1 MVSNNKNNVQFVNSK
16 FISFGTLYMWIGI
29 LYIFQI
35 FSSFLDIFF
44 HYFTPIFSLINHLLA
59 LTNFILLLIALADI
73 NSANKILN
81 ELKLSAFYSKII
93 SAIIIS
99 IIGNVIILVSQLV
112 NPMAFSYLID
122 YLTRHIPSLPPR
134 TILVVIF
141 WSSGILLVW
150 ISYILTY
157 IGYKSLEIFFSNH
170 LNDFPQKI
178 ALDAASGA
186 RNLKR
191 GALMWILEIFIITI
205 IVGVIFNIIGYF
217 ETAALQKLAVTPI
230 NESLID
236 HKEEDKLINV
246 DHIGPQPTSP
256 DKMTESGPLPIKD
269 TPPKFCVMCG
279 TKLDPDDKFCPNCG
293 TPTD

>member
-1 MVSNNKNNVQFVNSK
+1 
-16 FISFGTLYMWIGI
+16 
-29 LYIFQI
+29 
-35 FSSFLDIFF
+35 
-44 HYFTPIFSLINHLLA
+44 
-59 LTNFILLLIALADI
+59 
-73 NSANKILN
+73 
-81 ELKLSAFYSKII
+81 
-93 SAIIIS
+93 
-99 IIGNVIILVSQLV
+99 
-112 NPMAFSYLID
+112 
-122 YLTRHIPSLPPR
+122 
-134 TILVVIF
+134 
-141 WSSGILLVW
+141 
-150 ISYILTY
+150 
-157 IGYKSLEIFFSNH
+157 
-170 LNDFPQKI
+170 
-178 ALDAASGA
+178 
-186 RNLKR
+186 
-191 GALMWILEIFIITI
+191 MWILEIFIITI

>member
-1 MVSNNKNNVQFVNSK
+1 
-16 FISFGTLYMWIGI
+16 MWIGI

-134 TILVVIF
+134 TILIVIF